1 MRAELSSKV
10 VKTQSRNRGGA
21 DVLVPGTVHISNGA
35 SLCKSRSAQIR
46 LFISEL
52 AAGED
57 DRAPTFARRTG
68 QCYIFSVQSTGVI
81 PVKSE
86 RQAMDWSLVLV
97 SQGIESTIA
106 RVPDSERWQLCVPSN
121 DYARAVQALRQYHVE
136 NKHSNWVRELP
147 AGLLLDWRAIA
158 WTLIMLVIYFANAA
172 SGDAWQHAGLMN
184 NRLVHAGE
192 WWRLFTAMT
201 LHGDV
206 AHLAIN
212 ITTGFVLVGLA
223 MGAYGPGLGLLAS
236 CLAGLGGNL
245 AGLMVYSQTHQSLG
259 ASGIVMGALGAIA
272 VQSVGLTRGA
282 TRDIIL
288 RALCGGFLLLVLLG
302 LSPDPRTDIIAHVG
316 GFGSGVLLGLGLSL
330 NRERLRPAVDHVA
343 LGLFAVL
350 ILVTWALALS

>member
-1 MRAELSSKV
+1 V
-10 VKTQSRNRGGA
+10 
-21 DVLVPGTVHISNGA
+21 
-35 SLCKSRSAQIR
+35 
-46 LFISEL
+46 F
-52 AAGED
+52 
-57 DRAPTFARRTG
+57 FARAAAR
-68 QCYIFSVQSTGVI
+68 CYIFTVQQTGVI

-97 SQGIESTIA
+97 SQGIESTIE
-106 RVPDSERWQLCVPSN
+106 RVPESERWQLSVPSN

-136 NKHSNWVRELP
+136 NKHSTWERELP
-147 AGLLLDWRAIA
+147 AGLLLDWRALA
-158 WTLIMLVIYFANAA
+158 WALVMLVIYFANAA
-172 SGDAWQHAGLMN
+172 SGDAWQQAGLMN

-192 WWRLFTAMT
+192 WWRPFTAMT

-236 CLAGLGGNL
+236 YFAGLGGNL
-245 AGLMVYSQTHQSLG
+245 AGLIVYPETHQSLG
-259 ASGIVMGALGAIA
+259 ASGIVMGALGAIT

-282 TRDIIL
+282 ARDIIL

-316 GFGSGVLLGLGLSL
+316 GFGSGVLLGIGLALS
-330 NRERLRPAVDHVA
+330 RDRLRPMIDHVA

-350 ILVTWALALS
+350 IVATWALALS